1 MSVNLSIKNVPEHLI
16 QQLRRRAKKHHR
28 SLQGELMAM
37 IEQSLEAETVMTPH
51 EVLKTIQLSGL
62 KTPGESMEMIRE
74 LRSAR

>member
-1 MSVNLSIKNVPEHLI
+1 
-16 QQLRRRAKKHHR
+16 
-28 SLQGELMAM
+28 MAM